1 MVITIQYCPAE
12 DPCGTE
18 RVDAARRQ
26 EESAVETR
34 SAAGGPGALAGV
46 RVLDLSRILAGP
58 TCTQILGDLGAD
70 VIKVERPG
78 EGDDTRKW
86 GPPFVRDAHGH
97 DTGESAYYLS
107 TNRNKRSIAIDL
119 SAPHGQQLV
128 RRLADQSD
136 VLIENH
142 KVGALARFGL
152 GYAQLRETH
161 PRLVYCSITGFG
173 QDGPY
178 AQRTGYDFLAQG
190 MGGIMSVTGEP
201 DGEPMKVGVGITDV
215 MTGMYAAV
223 SILAA
228 LRHRDATGS
237 GQHIDLALLDTQV
250 AWLIN
255 AGQYYLTSGE
265 VPPRLGNGHPNIVP
279 YEVFP
284 ASDGYFILTVGN
296 DAQFRRLCEYAEVGE
311 LASDPRFATNAS
323 RVRNREVLIPMLKRL
338 TSRRSVAEWVEA
350 MERLQVPCGPVNRID
365 QVFADPQVSHRGM
378 RVKVAYPGSAA
389 GSVNLIGSPIRLSET
404 PVRYR
409 RAPPRLGEHA
419 DEILREVLGMGDPEI
434 DSLRAGRV
442 LG

>member
-1 MVITIQYCPAE
+1 ME
-12 DPCGTE
+12 
-18 RVDAARRQ
+18 ARP
-26 EESAVETR
+26 SSV
-34 SAAGGPGALAGV
+34 GVGALSGL
-46 RVLDLSRILAGP
+46 RILDLSRILAGP
-58 TCTQILGDLGAD
+58 TCTQVLGDLGAD
-70 VIKVERPG
+70 IIKVERPG

-86 GPPFVRDAHGH
+86 GPPFVRDEQGQ
-97 DTGESAYYLS
+97 DTSESAYYLS

-119 SAPHGQQLV
+119 SMAEGQRLV
-128 RRLADQSD
+128 RLLADKSD

-152 GYAQLRETH
+152 GYAHMRESH
-161 PRLVYCSITGFG
+161 PKLIYCSITGFG

-190 MGGIMSVTGEP
+190 MGGIMSVTGER

-228 LRHRDATGS
+228 LRHRDATGR

-255 AGQYYLTSGE
+255 AGQFYLTSGE
-265 VPPRLGNGHPNIVP
+265 PPPRLGNGHPNIVP

-296 DAQFRRLCEYAEVGE
+296 DAQFRKLCEYAEIGK
-311 LASDPRFATNAS
+311 LADDPRFATNAA
-323 RVRNREVLIPMLKRL
+323 RVRNREVLVPLLKQV
-338 TSRRSVAEWVEA
+338 TARRPVAEWVQA
-350 MERLQVPCGPVNRID
+350 MERLGVPCGPVNRID
-365 QVFADPQVSHRGM
+365 QVFADPQVEHRGM
-378 RVKVAYPGSAA
+378 RVAVEYPGSAA
-389 GSVNLIGSPIRLSET
+389 GTVDLIGSPLHLSET

-409 RAPPRLGEHA
+409 RPPPRLGQHT
-419 DEILREVLGMGDPEI
+419 DEILREVLGIGDPEI
-434 DSLRAGRV
+434 RSLRAERV
-442 LG
+442 LS

>member
-1 MVITIQYCPAE
+1 
-12 DPCGTE
+12 
-18 RVDAARRQ
+18 VD
-26 EESAVETR
+26 TR
-34 SAAGGPGALAGV
+34 STASSPGALAGV

-70 VIKVERPG
+70 IIKVERPG

-86 GPPFVRDAHGH
+86 GPPFLRDDRG
-97 DTGESAYYLS
+97 DTSESAYYLS
-107 TNRNKRSIAIDL
+107 TNRNKRSVAIDF
-119 SAPHGQQLV
+119 STAHGQRLLH
-128 RRLADQSD
+128 RLAEQSD

-142 KVGALARFGL
+142 KVGALARYGL
-152 GYAQLRETH
+152 SYAQLRESH

-178 AQRTGYDFLAQG
+178 APRTGYDFLAQG
-190 MGGIMSVTGEP
+190 MGGIMSVTGEC

-215 MTGMYAAV
+215 MTGMYATI

-228 LRHRDATGS
+228 LRHRDATGR

-265 VPPRLGNGHPNIVP
+265 VPPRFGNGHPNIVP
-279 YEVFP
+279 YDVLP
-284 ASDGYFILTVGN
+284 GSDGHFILTVGN
-296 DAQFRRLCEYAEVGE
+296 DAQFRKLCEYAEIRE
-311 LASDPRFATNAS
+311 LADDPRFATNAS
-323 RVRNREVLIPMLKRL
+323 RVRNREILMPMLRQV
-338 TSRRSVAEWVEA
+338 TARRTVAEWVEA

-365 QVFADPQVSHRGM
+365 QVFDDPQVKHRGM
-378 RVKVAYPGSAA
+378 RVRVDYPGSDT
-389 GSVNLIGSPIRLSET
+389 GTVDLIGSPIRLSET

-409 RAPPRLGEHA
+409 RAPPRLGQHT
-419 DEILREVLGMGDPEI
+419 DEILREVLGLGDSEI
-434 DSLRAGRV
+434 LSLRVERV